1 MERTPYIELK
11 HIHKTF
17 PGVYALK
24 DVSLSVYPG
33 EVHGLVGENG
43 AGKSTLIKVIAGYH
57 QPDRGEYRI
66 GGKQANIQNPNDAIR
81 SGVAVVYQELNVVD
95 RLSVAEN
102 VFFGRLPRT
111 PLGIVRWKKLYE
123 DTDAVLQRLGLN
135 ISSRQKV
142 GYLSIAQKQLVE
154 IARSISMNPRVVI
167 MDEPTSALA
176 PAEIRNLMKIVNKLQ
191 EQQVG
196 IVYISHKLEEVME
209 ICDRITVLRDGEWV
223 QCVDKKEIDEK
234 GLIRAMVGRNLEEVY
249 RRKGCAGEELALQVD
264 GLTTDTVKN
273 ISFYVKKGEI
283 VGFSGLMGAG
293 RTELAKA
300 IYGADRR
307 LSGTVKID
315 GAALGKNR
323 MELSVRM
330 GMGLIPEDRKAEGIF
345 PNLSV
350 EKNATVSA
358 MEECSH
364 RGLIRRADEKQ
375 VADRMIRE
383 LRIKTGSRNQ
393 LIINLSGGNQQKV
406 LIARWLAK
414 KNLKVLIV
422 DEPTRGIDIGA
433 KSEIYGLLDELAK
446 SGLAIVVM
454 SSEMQE
460 ILGVCDRIYVMR
472 KGSIAAEYQ
481 AAEATQEKLLS
492 SAI

>member
-95 RLSVAEN
+95 SLSVAEN

-176 PAEIRNLMKIVNKLQ
+176 PAEIRNLMNIVNKLQ

>member
-95 RLSVAEN
+95 SLSVAEN

-111 PLGIVRWKKLYE
+111 SLGIVRWKKLYE
-123 DTDAVLQRLGLN
+123 DTGAVLQRLGLN

-364 RGLIRRADEKQ
+364 RGLIRKADEKQ

-383 LRIKTGSRNQ
+383 LRIKTGTRNQ

-433 KSEIYGLLDELAK
+433 KSEIYGFLDELAK

>member
-95 RLSVAEN
+95 SLSVAEN

-176 PAEIRNLMKIVNKLQ
+176 PAEIRNLMNIVNKLQ

-375 VADRMIRE
+375 VADRMIRK